1 MKSYNGFRREEG
13 ECVYVRSRADA
24 WIYLI
29 AVSWRFWR
37 CVEFYAVMNA
47 ERKSKAV
54 EDTCSITC
62 RIVISFV
69 LSYLFPFVWVKLSC
83 FVSVFYFEKE
93 GIWSLSWGI
102 NKLKRNIRL
111 VVRTRFYRWE
121 DRSVVVSWK
130 ILKMNLET
138 EIYIKQFRK
147 TVFGRLD
154 AMVK

>member
-1 MKSYNGFRREEG
+1 MKSYNGFRRGSVCMFVHAQTRGFIWSLWVEDFEDASSFTRWWMRN
-13 ECVYVRSRADA
+13 ENRKRSR
-24 WIYLI
+24 IRVVLRV
-29 AVSWRFWR
+29 VSSSALSSR
-37 CVEFYAVMNA
+37 
-47 ERKSKAV
+47 
-54 EDTCSITC
+54 
-62 RIVISFV
+62 ISFH
-69 LSYLFPFVWVKLSC
+69 SCELSC